1 MYQVLTLLKNKGYTK
16 ITFDQLDQF
25 MKNMG
30 NQQFSYDV
38 FKSIYDSE
46 PKIKS
51 VVTDFDKNSISFK
64 TSELDDLKTGSSK
77 NKNTVKQM
85 AKRAV
90 DI

>member
-1 MYQVLTLLKNKGYTK
+1 MKNKGYTS

-38 FKSIYDSE
+38 FKSVYDSE

>member
-1 MYQVLTLLKNKGYTK
+1 
-16 ITFDQLDQF
+16 

-38 FKSIYDSE
+38 FKSVYDSE
-46 PKIKS
+46 PKIKN